1 VCSREI
7 VDVPAQHKIRK
18 LDCLIP
24 LLAVNGFAERLVAG
38 AAEMR
43 ELRSENNFRYHFTF
57 VMV

>member
-1 VCSREI
+1 
-7 VDVPAQHKIRK
+7 
-18 LDCLIP
+18 LIP
-24 LLAVNGFAERLVAG
+24 LLAVNGFAEWLVAG